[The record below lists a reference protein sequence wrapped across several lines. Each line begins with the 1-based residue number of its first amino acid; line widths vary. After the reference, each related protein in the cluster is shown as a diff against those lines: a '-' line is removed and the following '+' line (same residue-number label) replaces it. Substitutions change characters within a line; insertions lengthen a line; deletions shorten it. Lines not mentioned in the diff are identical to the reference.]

1 MPIVNMKIGGVTEPM
16 GYDFA
21 KPLLSWQVEGGAGK
35 QKDAAIK
42 VYADNAA
49 APVRECRGDLNWEGT
64 VLALDAL
71 LPRTRYTACVEV
83 TDSEGTLHT
92 GETWFEMGLVDEP
105 WQAKWLSCEADA
117 WAPTFCGSFAA
128 EKVVAKARLYMVG
141 LGVYTAQL
149 NGKKVGEEFLAPG
162 FWYFEKESPY
172 QTYDVTALLGKENTL
187 EVTLCNGW
195 YKGRFG
201 IEHAP

>member
-42 VYADNAA
+42 VYADCAA
-49 APVRECRGDLNWEGT
+49 APVWECRSDLNWEGT
-64 VLALDAL
+64 VLALDPL

-83 TDSEGTLHT
+83 TDNEGTLHT
-92 GETWFEMGLVDEP
+92 GETWFETGLMDEP
-105 WQAKWLSCEADA
+105 WQARWLSCEAEA

-128 EKVVAKARLYMVG
+128 EKVVAKVRL
-141 LGVYTAQL
+141 
-149 NGKKVGEEFLAPG
+149 
-162 FWYFEKESPY
+162 S
-172 QTYDVTALLGKENTL
+172 ALR
-187 EVTLCNGW
+187 
-195 YKGRFG
+195 Y
-201 IEHAP
+201 PPDQQ